1 MQIKEFIW
9 PITSSETKKF
19 LSMAMML
26 FFSLFNYNALRT
38 LKDSFVV
45 PNIGAESISFIKF
58 FCVVPATI
66 IFVIIYIK
74 MTDKLSF
81 RKIYHY
87 IATFFI
93 CFFILYGFILYP
105 NELLIHPDSTKINAL
120 INSSIDFGFCNI
132 NGTHFKW
139 FFLVYNKWLY
149 AIFYVIS
156 ELWSVMYALLFW
168 QFANQITATHE
179 AKRFY
184 PMFAFMGSFGTFT
197 VGGITKIIAIAQKND
212 PLMQI
217 QIMMLMLTLATIAI
231 MLLFEFMLKCVIKDS
246 DVVKSLR
253 KSKLQAEMSLA
264 TSIKTIFSSRYLGYI
279 SALVLGYGVS
289 LNLMEGPWKAS
300 VKELFIN
307 TQDYM
312 YFMAGVNQWMGAV
325 SMLLILV
332 GAQVLRR
339 YSWAFAA
346 QITPIVFLTTGTL
359 FFIFLIFTAEAH
371 IYISSLFFFDPL
383 VIAVYIGMA
392 QIVIG
397 KSTKYAFFD
406 PTKEMSYIPLSHD
419 LKSKGKAAV
428 DLIGMRISRSGA
440 SFIQSMIFIV
450 FPTATY
456 ITISKTLM
464 GIFVLMV
471 IVWII
476 AVKLLNKEYLEQ
488 VKHHH

>member
-9 PITSSETKKF
+9 PIKLSETKKF

-45 PNIGAESISFIKF
+45 PNIGAEAISFIKF

-66 IFVIIYIK
+66 VFVIIYIK
-74 MTDKLSF
+74 MTDNLSF

-93 CFFILYGFILYP
+93 CFFILYGFVLYP
-105 NELLIHPDSTKINAL
+105 NELAIHPDSAKIDVL
-120 INSSIDFGFCNI
+120 INSVINFGIYKIDGV
-132 NGTHFKW
+132 HFKW

-149 AIFYVIS
+149 AMFYVIS

-168 QFANQITATHE
+168 QFANQITETYE

-197 VGGITKIIAIAQKND
+197 VGGITKIIAVVQRSD
-212 PLMQI
+212 PLLQI
-217 QIMMLMLTLATIAI
+217 QIMMLMLTVATIAI

-253 KSKLQAEMSLA
+253 KSKIQAEMSLLQ
-264 TSIKTIFSSRYLGYI
+264 SIKTIVSSRYLGYI
-279 SALVLGYGVS
+279 SVLVLGYGVS

-300 VKELFIN
+300 TRELFNN

-312 YFMAGVNQWMGAV
+312 YFMASVNQWMGAV
-325 SMLLILV
+325 SMFLILI

-339 YSWAFAA
+339 YSWVFAA
-346 QITPIVFLTTGTL
+346 QITPVVFLTTGTL

-392 QIVIG
+392 QIVVG

-406 PTKEMSYIPLSHD
+406 PTKEMSYIPLSYA

-428 DLIGMRISRSGA
+428 DLIGTRISRSGA
-440 SFIQSMIFIV
+440 SFIQSIIFIV
-450 FPTATY
+450 FPSATY

-464 GIFVLMV
+464 GIFVVTV
-471 IVWII
+471 IFWLI

-488 VKHHH
+488 VQHHQ